1 MATYVL
7 PQVLVFQDFTIQ
19 PAVEANPLSAHIAG
33 GHAYLVREN
42 ESNERD
48 FGSLGLYV
56 NDDDTSILWPNRP
69 AGGIVDQSYTKLF
82 IENALLRYYSHTI
95 GGGTTIIPVTNYPNR
110 IKSWT
115 MRFADSPGYS
125 RNEVFQDRDVQIGD
139 VVRVHGVPT
148 GTGSTGDAVTLWTY
162 VRGLIASDVPADI
175 LTSGTDFYD
184 ANNAETQGSLAV
196 SATRTGGIANYMA
209 ATAVG
214 TAYNGLPSGHV
225 TETYVLRVIQSSI
238 GQDLTTARLRV
249 TSGSGTDNQASIA
262 PQPATY
268 ATSIGTRGLTVTFT
282 NDDELTT
289 DPDLSSTSLNNL
301 IVGQEFTVTI
311 AQEFDRST
319 IAVAGTYTS
328 RNDTTYIIK
337 VSKGGF
343 FDSDFPEDFPEITV
357 TTTNGIDQSGPHV
370 VSNFDTAIAIGTNGL
385 QISFQPIPLGS
396 NPSGLNKGD
405 RYYVEVQG
413 ISSGPIKTL
422 VLAQNLDSHFQHCDD
437 LEVDFYIRKPLLEV
451 TANRTG
457 MAPLTNWEQSETEIT
472 LKSGIVAYDAT
483 WTVDGQPLPLDVY
496 SSVELDYGKLYVQ
509 YRAWL
514 PTLANKVNSI
524 IDVATI
530 DDISGPLTPDNPLK
544 WGVFKA
550 LTNSN
555 GTPVLYTAV
564 TDPNDVN
571 TWDEVLEAIL
581 SRDDAYELVPL
592 TRNPAVFS
600 LYQAHVNNVSAP
612 TEGLWRVAWFNLK
625 GIPEIPIVS
634 AGSTI
639 PNHLIATTTNGQ
651 PALAVFSD
659 DPLTS
664 DSQYTICR
672 VPAANSNFLTNDV
685 RAGDIVRAIYTND
698 GFGGVTYSEFV
709 VDDVQSENQIR
720 LKAGPDAPQTV
731 PAKIEVWRNLSAIEE
746 ADEIGKAAGAFNDR
760 RIRATWP
767 DVIESSGTLQEGYF
781 LNCALAGLASGVLPH
796 QGLTRLAIAGF
807 SSTQRTNDKFS
818 KPQLNRMALDGV
830 WIVQQTITGEI
841 YTRHAV
847 TTGDYVDINQ
857 REEMLTRNVDSISYR
872 FKDFFE
878 PYIGVTNVTPSM
890 EEVIRLG
897 LNKLISTLRIERTTP
912 NLGGQLIDATVDRF
926 FISTMFKDRYVAYIN
941 LQVPYALN
949 NIELHLVV

>member
-42 ESNERD
+42 ESNERN
-48 FGSLGLYV
+48 FGSLGLYE
-56 NDDDTSILWPNRP
+56 NTDDVAFLWPNRP

-82 IENALLRYYSHTI
+82 IENALLRYYSHAI
-95 GGGTTIIPVTNYPNR
+95 GGADDIEPVSNYPNR
-110 IKSWT
+110 IDSNT
-115 MRFADSPGYS
+115 MQFASRVGYP
-125 RNEVFQDRDVQIGD
+125 RDEVFQDRDVQIGD
-139 VVRVHGVPT
+139 VVRVYGVPS
-148 GTGSTGDAVTLWTY
+148 GTDSTGDPVTLWTY
-162 VRGLIASDVPADI
+162 VRGLVASDVAAEVLSAD
-175 LTSGTDFYD
+175 LD
-184 ANNAETQGSLAV
+184 ANNAVTQATLAV
-196 SATRTGGIANYMA
+196 SAAHTGGIANYMK

-225 TETYVLRVIQSSI
+225 TETYVLRVIQNSI

-249 TSGSGTDNQASIA
+249 TSGSGTDNQTNIIPA
-262 PQPATY
+262 PANY
-268 ATSIGTRGLTVTFT
+268 ATAVGTRGLTVTFS
-282 NDDELTT
+282 NDDELTA
-289 DPDLSSTSLNNL
+289 DSGLSTTALNNL
-301 IVGQEFTVTI
+301 IVGQEFTVTV
-311 AQEFDRST
+311 AQEFTRGT
-319 IAVAGTYTS
+319 IVTQGTYTS

-343 FDSDFPEDFPEITV
+343 FNPLAPEEFPEITV

-370 VSNFDTAIAIGTNGL
+370 VPAAEQWLNIGTNGL
-385 QISFQPIPLGS
+385 EIAFDDIPGGS
-396 NPSGLNKGD
+396 VPDGLNKGD

-413 ISSGPIKTL
+413 ISSGPVKTL
-422 VLAQNLDSHFQHCDD
+422 VLGQNLDSHFANCDE

-451 TANRTG
+451 TADRTN

-496 SSVELDYGKLYVQ
+496 SSAALNYGNLYVQ

-530 DDISGPLTPDNPLK
+530 DDISGALTPDNPLK

-571 TWDEVLEAIL
+571 AWDEVLDAVL

-592 TRNPAVFS
+592 TRNPAVFG
-600 LYQAHVNNVSAP
+600 LYQAHVNNASAV

-731 PAKIEVWRNLSAIEE
+731 PAKIEIWRNLSAIEE
-746 ADEIGKAAGAFNDR
+746 ANEIGKAAGAFNDR

-807 SSTQRTNDKFS
+807 SSTQRTNDKFN

-872 FKDFFE
+872 FKDYFE
-878 PYIGVTNVTPSM
+878 PFIGVTNVTPSM

-897 LNKLISTLRIERTTP
+897 LNKLIGTLKIERTTP